1 MRLKGVKQGADLYI
15 GKPFSMKY
23 LLACI
28 KNLIGQRD
36 KLRAKFFRDL
46 SVQAN
51 ALITSKS
58 DQNFLDELNA
68 YIEQRIADPD
78 LSLNDLANAMH
89 LGKTTLSSKVSG
101 ITGYPPIKYI
111 RLIRLRHAAKLL
123 KEQTHTVSEVCYM
136 VGFSDPYY
144 FSKCFKQQFGVP
156 PSSYG
161 MMQAD
166 GEKDE
171 QQSQA

>member
-1 MRLKGVKQGADLYI
+1 
-15 GKPFSMKY
+15 MKY

-144 FSKCFKQQFGVP
+144 FSKMLQAAVWS
-156 PSSYG
+156 PSVVLRNDAGGWRKGRAAIASLR
-161 MMQAD
+161 QTLRR
-166 GEKDE
+166 
-171 QQSQA
+171 